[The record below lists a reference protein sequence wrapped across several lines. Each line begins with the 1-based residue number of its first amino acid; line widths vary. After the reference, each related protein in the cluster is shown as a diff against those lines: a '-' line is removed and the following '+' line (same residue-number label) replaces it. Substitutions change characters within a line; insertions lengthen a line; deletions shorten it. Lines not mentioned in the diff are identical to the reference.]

1 MAALTKA
8 EQKRLDEMQR
18 KSEDRARLRA
28 EFMDRIRAEAG
39 PDVELSEENI
49 KLPLRYNAQK
59 LANYAKT
66 AKKRFYKRTGKPVS
80 LKREVAR
87 RANALQLNHKYIK
100 YTRNH
105 KTANAIIEA
114 AIARKE
120 AAEKKKSN
128 TTQKRVSKKQQLIQG
143 VKNAAL
149 ADNIILN
156 EANIKIPVAAT
167 IDDIPK
173 LARVALGRYY
183 KRIGVTSPS
192 HQAILNEAAAMGIDP
207 KYVKFLRAYKSKND
221 VLKAAQKR
229 QEKDGVKVGKSGLRD
244 QILKYAEDVLQKDEA
259 AVRSALCVRKK
270 A

>member
-8 EQKRLDEMQR
+8 EQKRMNVLLK
-18 KSEDRARLRA
+18 KSQNRADFI
-28 EFMDRIRAEAG
+28 EQIRAEAG

-49 KLPLRYNAQK
+49 KLPLRYNALK

-80 LKREVAR
+80 LKREVSR
-87 RANALQLNHKYIK
+87 RANELQLNHKYIK

-149 ADNIILN
+149 ADNIVLN

-167 IDDIPK
+167 MNDIPK
-173 LARVALGRYY
+173 LAKAALGRYY
-183 KRIGVTSPS
+183 KRMGVASPS
-192 HQAILNEAAAMGIDP
+192 QQAIMNEAAAMGIDP
-207 KYVKFLRAYKSKND
+207 KYVKFLRSYTSKND
-221 VLKAAQKR
+221 VLTAAMKR
-229 QEKDGVKVGKSGLRD
+229 QEKDGVKVGKSSLRE

>member
-1 MAALTKA
+1 MADYIKT
-8 EQKRLDEMQR
+8 EQKRHDEQQR
-18 KSEDRARLRA
+18 KSEERARQRA

-39 PDVELSEENI
+39 PNVDLSEENI
-49 KLPLRYNAQK
+49 KLPLRYNTLK

-87 RANALQLNHKYIK
+87 RANALQLNQKYIK

-105 KTANAIIEA
+105 KTANALIEA
-114 AIARKE
+114 ALARKE
-120 AAEKKKSN
+120 ASEKKKSN
-128 TTQKRVSKKQQLIQG
+128 TTHKRVSKKQQLIQG
-143 VKNAAL
+143 VKNAAQ
-149 ADNIILN
+149 ADNIVLN

-167 IDDIPK
+167 MNDIPK
-173 LARVALGRYY
+173 LAKAALGRYY

-192 HQAILNEAAAMGIDP
+192 HQAILNEAVAMGIDP
-207 KYVKFLRAYKSKND
+207 KYVKFLRSYTSKNE

-229 QEKDGVKVGKSGLRD
+229 QEKEGAKLGKSGLRE